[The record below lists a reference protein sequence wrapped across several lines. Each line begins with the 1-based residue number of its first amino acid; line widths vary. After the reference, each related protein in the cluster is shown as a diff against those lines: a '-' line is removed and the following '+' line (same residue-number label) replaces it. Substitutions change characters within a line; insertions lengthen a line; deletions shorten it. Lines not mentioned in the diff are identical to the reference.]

1 MWGLESQRTIVRE
14 RMKLLLAAHN
24 SEITPQP
31 FTAEPGDL
39 LLQQGA
45 SAERLLLLTEGSVAI
60 QVRQG
65 DGPAHTLAI
74 VEAEELLGEMGL
86 FGNGVHSADVVVVGG
101 PAQLLAVDGDQLLQS
116 MLFDADLSFEMLRL
130 ISQRCLQ
137 SNELVGQLLDGIKA
151 AHAGD
156 SLSLKPICMALDGC
170 RYSMAEASDRLMQ
183 LARLR
188 EGATPL
194 KQAQHDSLTREK

>member
-1 MWGLESQRTIVRE
+1 MWGFESQRTIVRE

-24 SEITPQP
+24 SEIAPEP

-39 LLQQGA
+39 LLEQGA

-65 DGPAHTLAI
+65 DGPSHTLAI

-101 PAQLLAVDGDQLLQS
+101 PAQLLAVNGDQLLQS

-137 SNELVGQLLDGIKA
+137 SNALVGLLLDGISA

-156 SLSLKPICMALDGC
+156 RNNLEQICAMLQEQKH
-170 RYSMAEASDRLMQ
+170 SIAESSERLLQ
-183 LARLR
+183 LLR
-188 EGATPL
+188 NP
-194 KQAQHDSLTREK
+194 